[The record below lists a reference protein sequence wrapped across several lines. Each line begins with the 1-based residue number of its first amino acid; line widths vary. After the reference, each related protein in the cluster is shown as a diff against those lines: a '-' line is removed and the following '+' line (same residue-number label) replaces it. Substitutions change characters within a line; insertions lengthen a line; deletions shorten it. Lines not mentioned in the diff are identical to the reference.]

1 MDKDRNTD
9 GYLKWRR
16 DSHQAASRDPI
27 ALPSELVVFPRV
39 YDNLPSDGS
48 DYRPVPWDEAK
59 KKYGALLVADG
70 RSYTGVS
77 VLCRSE
83 PIHLLQMCLRWF
95 PSPSG
100 EHMEQIA
107 TAPDRG
113 KSPPD
118 SSDEYLQ
125 VLSNMKTQGAVYSHW
140 TMSEEGGLE
149 PGWWCRN
156 QLAALYLT
164 VCLDKSANADYR
176 GCQAR
181 GCGRLF
187 RAGPNSTRVYCP
199 HPDDP
204 QKASP
209 CGSRVTS
216 QRYRARQHRKS

>member
-1 MDKDRNTD
+1 LDPATEGKERLIRLQDRMDKDRNTD

-39 YDNLPSDGS
+39 YGNLPSDGS

-113 KSPPD
+113 KVH
-118 SSDEYLQ
+118 LT
-125 VLSNMKTQGAVYSHW
+125 LR
-140 TMSEEGGLE
+140 MSTYK
-149 PGWWCRN
+149 C
-156 QLAALYLT
+156 
-164 VCLDKSANADYR
+164 
-176 GCQAR
+176 
-181 GCGRLF
+181 
-187 RAGPNSTRVYCP
+187 
-199 HPDDP
+199 
-204 QKASP
+204 
-209 CGSRVTS
+209 S
-216 QRYRARQHRKS
+216 QT